1 VSTVTV
7 PASASEAMDMV
18 HAGLAYLAAADA
30 AAMGAAAQA
39 ACLRGLE
46 QANSV
51 ATAVRTSVLG
61 AFGAGQGYTDDGA
74 YSPRA
79 WLVHQTAITVGAAT
93 GHTGW
98 VKRARAHPR
107 VQAALVAKEVSEPWA
122 RTICEWTGKL
132 PEDSRDAADG
142 ILLAAAVSGLGLPD
156 LAGLAGEMYERSR
169 QHAPSTDRPG
179 PGPGQDP
186 DHNLGQDQGPGQEQ
200 GGNQE
205 RDRDPGQGREGS
217 GDQRRDPA
225 EGGQPG
231 ELGDLQDPGVNQD
244 PGEDTVLDDRSVR
257 LATTFGGA
265 GVIRGDLTPECAQV
279 VRAVLD
285 ALSARAGA
293 EDDRSHEQRYHDA
306 LQEAMCRLVAAGLV
320 PERAGQP
327 VKVLAHVTLA
337 DLMLLEGSERLREE
351 WTRQA
356 RARWAG
362 YKARNA
368 ETRGDDGAWLD
379 GSAAAAIACDAQVVP
394 VVTGEVN
401 PAVFADLVR
410 LCAALDKLSRRGAAG
425 TGLAADS
432 SAADSAAGGAAAGT
446 VISREALEQ
455 AIVGKAV
462 DLLSGPGGLASF
474 VRQRQLGLRL
484 SGPSLPLD
492 IGVSTTIPAGIR
504 NAVRLRDLHCQWA
517 GGCNQPASACDV
529 HHTKHKAHGGKTSL
543 KDCVLLCRFHHQIV
557 IHRWGWT
564 LVVNP
569 DGTTT
574 AWNKD
579 KTKVLHSHGPP
590 VRAGPGS
597 APSEQGG

>member
-1 VSTVTV
+1 
-7 PASASEAMDMV
+7 M
-18 HAGLAYLAAADA
+18 
-30 AAMGAAAQA
+30 
-39 ACLRGLE
+39 
-46 QANSV
+46 
-51 ATAVRTSVLG
+51 
-61 AFGAGQGYTDDGA
+61 
-74 YSPRA
+74 
-79 WLVHQTAITVGAAT
+79 
-93 GHTGW
+93 
-98 VKRARAHPR
+98 
-107 VQAALVAKEVSEPWA
+107 
-122 RTICEWTGKL
+122 
-132 PEDSRDAADG
+132 
-142 ILLAAAVSGLGLPD
+142 
-156 LAGLAGEMYERSR
+156 
-169 QHAPSTDRPG
+169 
-179 PGPGQDP
+179 
-186 DHNLGQDQGPGQEQ
+186 
-200 GGNQE
+200 
-205 RDRDPGQGREGS
+205 
-217 GDQRRDPA
+217 
-225 EGGQPG
+225 
-231 ELGDLQDPGVNQD
+231 
-244 PGEDTVLDDRSVR
+244 LDDRSVR

-337 DLMLLEGSERLREE
+337 DLMLLEGSEGLREE

-379 GSAAAAIACDAQVVP
+379 GAAAAAIACDAQVVP

-410 LCAALDKLSRRGAAG
+410 LCAALDKLSRRGAAV
-425 TGLAADS
+425 TELAADS
-432 SAADSAAGGAAAGT
+432 SAGDSADGEAAAGT

-484 SGPSLPLD
+484 AGPSLPLD

-543 KDCVLLCRFHHQIV
+543 KDCVLLCRFHHQVV

-574 AWNKD
+574 AWNKN
-579 KTKVLHSHGPP
+579 KSKVLHSHGPP
-590 VRAGPGS
+590 VRAGPAS
-597 APSEQGG
+597 ARR

>member
-1 VSTVTV
+1 VSVVTAV
-7 PASASEAMDMV
+7 PASAGEAMDMV
-18 HAGLAYLAAADA
+18 HAGLAYLATADA
-30 AAMGAAAQA
+30 TAMGTATQA
-39 ACLRGLE
+39 ACLRSME

-51 ATAVRTSVLG
+51 ATAARTSVLG
-61 AFGAGQGYTDDGA
+61 AFTAGQGYSDDGA
-74 YSPRA
+74 CSPRA
-79 WLVHQTAITVGAAT
+79 WLVHQTAITVGAAA
-93 GHTGW
+93 GHSGW

-107 VQAALVAKEVSEPWA
+107 VQAAMVAKEVSEPWA
-122 RTICEWTGKL
+122 RMICEWTGKL
-132 PEDSRDAADG
+132 PEGSRDAADG
-142 ILLAAAVSGLGLPD
+142 ILLAAATSGLGLPD

-169 QHAPSTDRPG
+169 QHQPDRDG
-179 PGPGQDP
+179 PVPGQDP
-186 DHNLGQDQGPGQEQ
+186 DHDLGQDRGQDRGQSQDQ
-200 GGNQE
+200 GGNQ
-205 RDRDPGQGREGS
+205 DRDPGEGR
-217 GDQRRDPA
+217 
-225 EGGQPG
+225 QPG
-231 ELGDLQDPGVNQD
+231 ADAD
-244 PGEDTVLDDRSVR
+244 PGEGRDPDEGAVIDDRSVR

-320 PERAGQP
+320 PQRAGQP

-337 DLMLLEGSERLREE
+337 DLMLLEGSEGLREE

-368 ETRGDDGAWLD
+368 EARGDGGAWLD
-379 GSAAAAIACDAQVVP
+379 GDAAAAIACDAMVVP
-394 VVTGEVN
+394 VVTGQVN
-401 PAVFADLVR
+401 PSVFADLVR
-410 LCAALDKLSRRGAAG
+410 LCAELDKLSRRGISARDAADGGAAG
-425 TGLAADS
+425 TA
-432 SAADSAAGGAAAGT
+432 
-446 VISREALEQ
+446 ISLETLEQ

-484 SGPSLPLD
+484 AGPSLPLD

-517 GGCNQPASACDV
+517 GGCSQPASACDV
-529 HHTKHKAHGGKTSL
+529 HHTKHKANGGKTSL

-590 VRAGPGS
+590 ARAGPARAG
-597 APSEQGG
+597 